1 MNTENNPSDIEIAKH
16 ILRFR
21 NLPETPSVHG
31 CLRYFEDS
39 VNEAIKISN
48 LCQSTDTSY
57 THNLLA
63 LLRRVHLAQQ
73 EYDSSL
79 RIAIDYEIKRHKLHG
94 IL

>member
-1 MNTENNPSDIEIAKH
+1 MNIENSPSDIEIAKH

-21 NLPETPSVHG
+21 KLPESPSVHG

-39 VNEAIKISN
+39 LNEAIKISN

-57 THNLLA
+57 THVLLD

-73 EYDSSL
+73 THKSSL
-79 RIAIDYEIKRHKLHG
+79 KLAIDYEIKRHKLHG

>member
-1 MNTENNPSDIEIAKH
+1 MNIENSPSDIEIAKH

-21 NLPETPSVHG
+21 NLPENTSVHG

-39 VNEAIKISN
+39 INEAIKISN
-48 LCQSTDTSY
+48 LCQSTDT
-57 THNLLA
+57 HVLLD

-73 EYDSSL
+73 SPISSL
-79 RIAIDYEIKRHKLHG
+79 SLAIDYEIKRHKLYG